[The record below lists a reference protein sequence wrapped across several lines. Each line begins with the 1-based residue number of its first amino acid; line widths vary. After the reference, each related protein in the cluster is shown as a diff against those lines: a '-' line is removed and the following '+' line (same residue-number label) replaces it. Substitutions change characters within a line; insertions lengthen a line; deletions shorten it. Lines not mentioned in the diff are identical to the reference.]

1 MASAPTPPFTAP
13 SIVVGVDGSRAGLR
27 AALWALAAATARDLP
42 LHLVAAAERG
52 DTAAAQSAVRAAAT
66 EVTAA
71 ATAVAVRTDV
81 VAGNPTE
88 VLLEASRRAVM
99 LCVGDVGLKHFDHLH
114 APAGG
119 GVGSTAAALV
129 ASAHCPVAVVRGDG
143 PPAADGSGW
152 VVVELDSTPDSAAV
166 LQFAVEE
173 ARLRRAPLRALG
185 TWQSAD
191 HDPQTVEESGRMVRL
206 QLDRRLEQWRHRY
219 PDLDVTPI
227 AVRDSGLTFLT
238 ENAATIQLVVV
249 GARNTAAVAEL
260 LGPAGMSALRDTDCS
275 ILVVDSQRL
284 L

>member
-1 MASAPTPPFTAP
+1 MAQAPTPPLSAP

-27 AALWALAAATARDLP
+27 AALWALTEATARDLP
-42 LHLVAAAERG
+42 LHLVAATEQG
-52 DTAAAQSAVRAAAT
+52 DTATADSALRVAAT

-71 ATAVAVRTDV
+71 ATPVVVRTDV

-99 LCVGDVGLKHFDHLH
+99 LCVGDVGLKHFDHVH
-114 APAGG
+114 ATRGG

-143 PPAADGSGW
+143 PPQADRSGW

-185 TWQSAD
+185 TWQSTD
-191 HDPQTVEESGRMVRL
+191 HDPQTVEEAGRMVRL

-227 AVRDSGLTFLT
+227 AVRDSGLAFLT
-238 ENAATIQLVVV
+238 ENAATIQLVVI
-249 GARNTAAVAEL
+249 GAHNTAAVAEL
-260 LGPAGMSALRDTDCS
+260 LGPAGLAALRDTNCS